1 MSKGVIVMNLL
12 ELNNVSHVYGD
23 IVKSKGLDNLS
34 LTTQKGEFVAI
45 MGPSGSG
52 KSTLLKVISG
62 ILPATSGSVIVAGR
76 NIANLNDEEA
86 ALFRRNTLG
95 FVFQDFNLVET
106 LTVREN
112 IMLPLMFK
120 NEEVKSMHE
129 KSENVAKSLGIS
141 HILNKRTQEISGGQ
155 AQRTAI
161 ARAIIHQPEL
171 LLADE
176 PTGNLDSANSEEVM
190 RIFEKLNHNYAMST
204 FLVTHDVK
212 TATYSQRVVFIKD
225 GKIYNEIRKG
235 NDPIEYRE
243 NIHNVLDVMG
253 GV

>member
-1 MSKGVIVMNLL
+1 MNLL

-52 KSTLLKVISG
+52 KSTLLNIISG

-120 NEEVKSMHE
+120 NEGIKSMKE
-129 KSENVAKSLGIS
+129 KSEKVAKSLGIL

-161 ARAIIHQPEL
+161 ARAIVHQPEL

-190 RIFEKLNHNYAMST
+190 KIFENLNRNYGMST
-204 FLVTHDVK
+204 FLVTHDVE
-212 TATYSQRVVFIKD
+212 TATYSQRVIFIKD

-235 NDPIEYRE
+235 NNLIEYRE
-243 NIHNVLDVMG
+243 NILNVLSVIR

>member
-1 MSKGVIVMNLL
+1 MNLL

-52 KSTLLKVISG
+52 KSTLLNIISG
-62 ILPATSGSVIVAGR
+62 ILPATSGSVFVAGR

-86 ALFRRNTLG
+86 ALFRRKTLG

-129 KSENVAKSLGIS
+129 KSEKVAKSLGIS

-190 RIFEKLNHNYAMST
+190 RIFEKLNLNYGMST
-204 FLVTHDVK
+204 FLVTHDVE

-235 NDPIEYRE
+235 TDPIEYRE
-243 NIHNVLDVMG
+243 NILNVLDVIG